1 MVLIER
7 ATAGRV
13 SGASSQRKVAMKFIL
28 GKPVGEAPIGSE
40 AECDVERHATDSPSP
55 AGQPDHAMS
64 PQLEAFILERFRTT
78 LEDPLTGRRVSM

>member
-13 SGASSQRKVAMKFIL
+13 SVASSQRKVAMKFM
-28 GKPVGEAPIGSE
+28 GKPVGEAPVGSE
-40 AECDVERHATDSPSP
+40 AECDDERHATDSPSP

-78 LEDPLTGRRVSM
+78 LEDPLTGRRVAM